1 MVASHADWMRRGRLS
16 GACAEE
22 ADGRRSVARRTTP
35 VRQSQAVGVRQLR
48 VWAEIEVRSDQLV
61 QPKEHVKRVVYERAN
76 FVFKSVFMF
85 LNTIHMNTLE

>member
-61 QPKEHVKRVVYERAN
+61 QPKEQVRSVYEQAN
-76 FVFKSVFMF
+76 FVFKSVFIF

>member
-61 QPKEHVKRVVYERAN
+61 QPKEQVYEQAN
-76 FVFKSVFMF
+76 FVFKSVFIF